1 MRCGFAAPQKR
12 RAALADARLFF
23 PMNDRTPTTSET
35 LLRDLA
41 ARPDSPRAEEF
52 ARLYEPVLRRYVAQA
67 RIGHAPIQPAD
78 RDDLVQEV
86 FLAVRSAL
94 PGFRYESGR
103 SCFRAYLR
111 RAVRNAVLRL
121 QRRPATVPPETAEAL
136 PAPSRDDRD
145 SEEVLLRIWTLALA
159 RVFRSGRFSPNT
171 QAVFRRV
178 ALEGESPAVV
188 GREFKLKPNAVY
200 QIRNRILRAVRE
212 ELDRFGRGRLSASD
226 LLDALESASDS

>member
-1 MRCGFAAPQKR
+1 
-12 RAALADARLFF
+12 
-23 PMNDRTPTTSET
+23 MNDPARTPTTSET

-52 ARLYEPVLRRYVAQA
+52 ARLYEPVLRRYVAA
-67 RIGHAPIQPAD
+67 SRIGHAPIQPAD

-94 PGFRYESGR
+94 PGFRYVPGR
-103 SCFRAYLR
+103 SSFRAYLR

-121 QRRPATVPPETAEAL
+121 QRRPAPVPPAL
-136 PAPSRDDRD
+136 ADARPAAPSAAGD
-145 SEEVLLRIWTLALA
+145 EPETQLRIWTLALA

-178 ALEGESPAVV
+178 ALEGESPATV

-200 QIRNRILRAVRE
+200 QIRNRILRAVRD
-212 ELDRFGRGRLSASD
+212 ELDRLGRGRLSASD

>member
-1 MRCGFAAPQKR
+1 
-12 RAALADARLFF
+12 
-23 PMNDRTPTTSET
+23 MNDPARTPTTSET

-52 ARLYEPVLRRYVAQA
+52 ARLYEPVLRRYVAA
-67 RIGHAPIQPAD
+67 SRIGHAPIQPAD

-94 PGFRYESGR
+94 PGFRYVPGR
-103 SCFRAYLR
+103 SSFRAYLR

-121 QRRPATVPPETAEAL
+121 QRRPAPVPPALADARPAEPSADADESETQ
-136 PAPSRDDRD
+136 
-145 SEEVLLRIWTLALA
+145 LRIWTLALA

-178 ALEGESPAVV
+178 ALDGESPATV

-226 LLDALESASDS
+226 LLEKLEETDAEV

>member
-1 MRCGFAAPQKR
+1 MSGRDRP
-12 RAALADARLFF
+12 ADE
-23 PMNDRTPTTSET
+23 RTPTTSET
-35 LLRDLA
+35 LLRELA
-41 ARPDSPRAEEF
+41 ANPASPRAEAF
-52 ARLYEPVLRRYVAQA
+52 ARLYEPVLRRYVAA
-67 RIGHAPIQPAD
+67 SRIGHEPIQPSD

-94 PGFRYESGR
+94 PGFRYVPGR
-103 SCFRAYLR
+103 SSFRAYLR

-121 QRRPATVPPETAEAL
+121 QRRPAPVPPSLADAR
-136 PAPSRDDRD
+136 PAAPSAAGDE
-145 SEEVLLRIWTLALA
+145 SETLLRIWTLALK

-178 ALEGESPAVV
+178 ALEGEAPADV

-212 ELDRFGRGRLSASD
+212 ELDRFGRGRLSAAD
-226 LLDALESASDS
+226 LLEKLEEDDAEVGSLKSKV

>member
-1 MRCGFAAPQKR
+1 
-12 RAALADARLFF
+12 
-23 PMNDRTPTTSET
+23 MNDPARTPTTSET

-52 ARLYEPVLRRYVAQA
+52 ARLYEPVLRRYVAA
-67 RIGHAPIQPAD
+67 SRIGHAPIQPAD

-94 PGFRYESGR
+94 PAFRYEPGR

-121 QRRPATVPPETAEAL
+121 QRRPASVPPERAAGL
-136 PAPSRDDRD
+136 PAPSGEDRAA
-145 SEEVLLRIWTLALA
+145 EEIRLRVWTLALA

-171 QAVFRRV
+171 QVVFRRV

-226 LLDALESASDS
+226 LLDALESAD

>member
-1 MRCGFAAPQKR
+1 
-12 RAALADARLFF
+12 
-23 PMNDRTPTTSET
+23 MNDPARTPTTSET

-52 ARLYEPVLRRYVAQA
+52 ARLYEPVLRRYVAA
-67 RIGHAPIQPAD
+67 SRIGHAPIQPAD

-94 PGFRYESGR
+94 PGFRYVPGR
-103 SCFRAYLR
+103 SSFRAYLR

-121 QRRPATVPPETAEAL
+121 QRRPAPVPPAL
-136 PAPSRDDRD
+136 ADARPAAPSAAGDE
-145 SEEVLLRIWTLALA
+145 SETQLRIWTLALA

-178 ALEGESPAVV
+178 ALEGESPADV

-200 QIRNRILRAVRE
+200 QIRNRILRAVRD
-212 ELDRFGRGRLSASD
+212 ELDRLGRGRLSASD

>member
-1 MRCGFAAPQKR
+1 MSDRKR
-12 RAALADARLFF
+12 PADE
-23 PMNDRTPTTSET
+23 RTPTTSEA
-35 LLRDLA
+35 LLRELGADP
-41 ARPDSPRAEEF
+41 RSPRAEEF
-52 ARLYEPVLRRYVAQA
+52 ARLYEPVLRRYVAAA
-67 RIGHAPIQPAD
+67 RIGHGPIQPAD

-94 PGFRYESGR
+94 PGFRYESGK

-121 QRRPATVPPETAEAL
+121 QRRPASVPPERAADL
-136 PAPSRDDRD
+136 PAPSGEDRD
-145 SEEVLLRIWTLALA
+145 AEEVRLRIWTLALA

-200 QIRNRILRAVRE
+200 QIRNRILRAVRK
-212 ELDRFGRGRLSASD
+212 ELDRFGHGRLSASD
-226 LLDALESASDS
+226 LLAALESAD

>member
-1 MRCGFAAPQKR
+1 MSGRDRP
-12 RAALADARLFF
+12 ADE
-23 PMNDRTPTTSET
+23 RTPTTSET
-35 LLRDLA
+35 LLRELA
-41 ARPDSPRAEEF
+41 ANPASPRAEAF
-52 ARLYEPVLRRYVAQA
+52 ARLYEPVLRRYVAA
-67 RIGHAPIQPAD
+67 SRIGHEPIQPSD

-94 PGFRYESGR
+94 PGFRYVPGR
-103 SCFRAYLR
+103 SSFRAYLR

-121 QRRPATVPPETAEAL
+121 QRRPAPVPPSLADAR
-136 PAPSRDDRD
+136 PAAPSAAGDE
-145 SEEVLLRIWTLALA
+145 SETLLRIWTLALG
-159 RVFRSGRFSPNT
+159 RVLRSGRFSPNT

-178 ALEGESPAVV
+178 ALEGEAPADV

-226 LLDALESASDS
+226 LLATLEEADAEVESLKSKV

>member
-1 MRCGFAAPQKR
+1 
-12 RAALADARLFF
+12 
-23 PMNDRTPTTSET
+23 MNDPARTPTTSET
-35 LLRDLA
+35 LLRNLA

-94 PGFRYESGR
+94 PGFRYVPGR
-103 SCFRAYLR
+103 SSFRAYLR

-121 QRRPATVPPETAEAL
+121 QRRPAPVPPAL
-136 PAPSRDDRD
+136 ADARPAAPSAAGDE
-145 SEEVLLRIWTLALA
+145 SETQLRIWTLALA

-178 ALEGESPAVV
+178 ALEGEAPADV

>member
-1 MRCGFAAPQKR
+1 MSGRDRP
-12 RAALADARLFF
+12 ADE
-23 PMNDRTPTTSET
+23 RTPTTSET
-35 LLRDLA
+35 LLRELA
-41 ARPDSPRAEEF
+41 ANPASPRAEAF
-52 ARLYEPVLRRYVAQA
+52 ARLYEPVLRRYVAA
-67 RIGHAPIQPAD
+67 SRIGHEPIQPSD

-94 PGFRYESGR
+94 PGFRYVPGR
-103 SCFRAYLR
+103 SSFRAYLR

-121 QRRPATVPPETAEAL
+121 QRRPAPVPPSLADAR
-136 PAPSRDDRD
+136 PAAPSAAGDE
-145 SEEVLLRIWTLALA
+145 SETLLRIWTLALA

-178 ALEGESPAVV
+178 ALEGESPADV

-212 ELDRFGRGRLSASD
+212 ELDRLGRGRLSAAD
-226 LLDALESASDS
+226 LLEKLEEVDSNV

>member
-1 MRCGFAAPQKR
+1 MSGRNRP
-12 RAALADARLFF
+12 ADE
-23 PMNDRTPTTSET
+23 RTPTTSET
-35 LLRDLA
+35 LLRELA
-41 ARPDSPRAEEF
+41 ANPASPRAEAF
-52 ARLYEPVLRRYVAQA
+52 ARLYEPVLRRYVAA
-67 RIGHAPIQPAD
+67 SRIGHEPIQPSD

-94 PGFRYESGR
+94 PGFRYVPGR
-103 SCFRAYLR
+103 SSFRAYLR

-121 QRRPATVPPETAEAL
+121 QRRPAPVPPALADAL
-136 PAPSRDDRD
+136 PAPPPAADGE
-145 SEEVLLRIWTLALA
+145 SETLLRIWTLALK

-178 ALEGESPAVV
+178 ALEGEAPADV

-212 ELDRFGRGRLSASD
+212 ELDRFGRGRLSAAD
-226 LLDALESASDS
+226 LLEKLEEDDAEVESLKSKV

>member
-1 MRCGFAAPQKR
+1 
-12 RAALADARLFF
+12 
-23 PMNDRTPTTSET
+23 MNDPARTPTTSET

-52 ARLYEPVLRRYVAQA
+52 ARLYEPVLRRYVAA
-67 RIGHAPIQPAD
+67 SRIGHAPIQPAD

-94 PGFRYESGR
+94 PGFRYVPGR
-103 SCFRAYLR
+103 SSFRAYLR

-121 QRRPATVPPETAEAL
+121 QRRPAPVPPAL
-136 PAPSRDDRD
+136 ADARPAAPSAAGDE
-145 SEEVLLRIWTLALA
+145 SETQLRIWTLALA

-178 ALEGESPAVV
+178 ALEGESPADV

-200 QIRNRILRAVRE
+200 QIRNRILRAVRD

-226 LLDALESASDS
+226 LLEKLEETDAEV

>member
-1 MRCGFAAPQKR
+1 MSGRDRP
-12 RAALADARLFF
+12 ADE
-23 PMNDRTPTTSET
+23 RTPTTSET
-35 LLRDLA
+35 LLRELA
-41 ARPDSPRAEEF
+41 ANPASPRAEAF
-52 ARLYEPVLRRYVAQA
+52 ARLYEPVLRRYVAA
-67 RIGHAPIQPAD
+67 SRIGHEPIQPSD

-94 PGFRYESGR
+94 PGFRYVPGR
-103 SCFRAYLR
+103 SSFRAYLR

-121 QRRPATVPPETAEAL
+121 QRRPAPVPPSLADAR
-136 PAPSRDDRD
+136 PAAPSAAGDE
-145 SEEVLLRIWTLALA
+145 SETLLRIWTLALA

-178 ALEGESPAVV
+178 ALEGEAPADV

-212 ELDRFGRGRLSASD
+212 ELDRFGRGRLSAAD
-226 LLDALESASDS
+226 LLEKLEEADSNV

>member
-1 MRCGFAAPQKR
+1 
-12 RAALADARLFF
+12 
-23 PMNDRTPTTSET
+23 MNDPARTPTTSET

-41 ARPDSPRAEEF
+41 ARPDSPRTEEF
-52 ARLYEPVLRRYVAQA
+52 ARLYEPVLRRYVAA
-67 RIGHAPIQPAD
+67 SRIGHAPIQPAD

-94 PGFRYESGR
+94 PGFRYVPGR
-103 SCFRAYLR
+103 SSFRAYLR

-121 QRRPATVPPETAEAL
+121 QRRPAPVPPAL
-136 PAPSRDDRD
+136 ADARPAAPSAAGDE
-145 SEEVLLRIWTLALA
+145 SETQLRIWTLALA

-178 ALEGESPAVV
+178 ALEGESPATV

-200 QIRNRILRAVRE
+200 QIRNRILRAVRD
-212 ELDRFGRGRLSASD
+212 ELDRLGRGRLSASD

>member
-1 MRCGFAAPQKR
+1 MP
-12 RAALADARLFF
+12 
-23 PMNDRTPTTSET
+23 DRTPTTSEA
-35 LLRDLA
+35 LLRELA

-52 ARLYEPVLRRYVAQA
+52 ARLYESVLRRYVAQA

-94 PGFRYESGR
+94 PGFRYVPGR
-103 SCFRAYLR
+103 SSFRAYLR

-121 QRRPATVPPETAEAL
+121 QRRPAPVPPALADARPAEPSADADESETQ
-136 PAPSRDDRD
+136 
-145 SEEVLLRIWTLALA
+145 LRIWTLALA

-171 QAVFRRV
+171 QVVFRRV
-178 ALEGESPAVV
+178 ALEGESPADV

-212 ELDRFGRGRLSASD
+212 ELDRFGRGRLSAAD
-226 LLDALESASDS
+226 LLEKLEEDDSNV

>member
-1 MRCGFAAPQKR
+1 
-12 RAALADARLFF
+12 
-23 PMNDRTPTTSET
+23 MNDPARTPTTSET

-94 PGFRYESGR
+94 PGFRYVPGR
-103 SCFRAYLR
+103 SSFRAYLR

-121 QRRPATVPPETAEAL
+121 QRRPAPVPPALADARPAEPSADADESETQ
-136 PAPSRDDRD
+136 
-145 SEEVLLRIWTLALA
+145 LRIWTLALA

-178 ALEGESPAVV
+178 ALEGESPVDV

-226 LLDALESASDS
+226 LLDALESASGS

>member
-1 MRCGFAAPQKR
+1 
-12 RAALADARLFF
+12 
-23 PMNDRTPTTSET
+23 MNNHTPTTSET

-52 ARLYEPVLRRYVAQA
+52 ARLYEPVLRRYVAA
-67 RIGHAPIQPAD
+67 SRIGHKPIQPAD

-94 PGFRYESGR
+94 PGFRYEPGR
-103 SCFRAYLR
+103 SRFRAYLR
-111 RAVRNAVLRL
+111 LAVRNAVLRL
-121 QRRPATVPPETAEAL
+121 QRRPAPVPPSLADVRPAVPSTIGDESET
-136 PAPSRDDRD
+136 
-145 SEEVLLRIWTLALA
+145 LLRIWTLALA
-159 RVFRSGRFSPNT
+159 RVFHSGRFAPNT
-171 QAVFRRV
+171 QVVFRRV
-178 ALEGESPAVV
+178 ALEGESPADV

>member
-1 MRCGFAAPQKR
+1 MSGRDRP
-12 RAALADARLFF
+12 ADE
-23 PMNDRTPTTSET
+23 RTPTTSET
-35 LLRDLA
+35 LLRELA
-41 ARPDSPRAEEF
+41 ANPASPRAEAF
-52 ARLYEPVLRRYVAQA
+52 ARLYEPVLRRYVAA
-67 RIGHAPIQPAD
+67 SRIGHEPIQPSD

-94 PGFRYESGR
+94 PGFRYVPGR
-103 SCFRAYLR
+103 SSFRAYLR

-121 QRRPATVPPETAEAL
+121 QRRPAPVPPSLADAR
-136 PAPSRDDRD
+136 PAAPSAAGDE
-145 SEEVLLRIWTLALA
+145 SETLLRIWTLALA

-171 QAVFRRV
+171 QVVFRRV
-178 ALEGESPAVV
+178 ALEGESPADV

-226 LLDALESASDS
+226 LLEKLEETDAEV

>member
-1 MRCGFAAPQKR
+1 
-12 RAALADARLFF
+12 
-23 PMNDRTPTTSET
+23 MNDPARTPTTSET

-94 PGFRYESGR
+94 PGFRYVPGHS
-103 SCFRAYLR
+103 SFRAYLR

-121 QRRPATVPPETAEAL
+121 QRRPAPVPPALADARPAEPSADADESETQ
-136 PAPSRDDRD
+136 
-145 SEEVLLRIWTLALA
+145 LRIWTLALA

-178 ALEGESPAVV
+178 ALEGESPVDV

-212 ELDRFGRGRLSASD
+212 ELDRFGRGRLSAAD

>member
-1 MRCGFAAPQKR
+1 
-12 RAALADARLFF
+12 
-23 PMNDRTPTTSET
+23 MNDPARTPTTSET

-52 ARLYEPVLRRYVAQA
+52 ARLYEPVLRRYVAA
-67 RIGHAPIQPAD
+67 SRIGHAPIQPAD

-94 PGFRYESGR
+94 PGFRYVPGR
-103 SCFRAYLR
+103 SSFRAYLR

-121 QRRPATVPPETAEAL
+121 QRRPAPVPPALADARPAEPSADADESETQ
-136 PAPSRDDRD
+136 
-145 SEEVLLRIWTLALA
+145 LRIWTLALA

-178 ALEGESPAVV
+178 ALDGESPATV

-200 QIRNRILRAVRE
+200 QIRNRILRAVRD

-226 LLDALESASDS
+226 LLEKLEETDAEV